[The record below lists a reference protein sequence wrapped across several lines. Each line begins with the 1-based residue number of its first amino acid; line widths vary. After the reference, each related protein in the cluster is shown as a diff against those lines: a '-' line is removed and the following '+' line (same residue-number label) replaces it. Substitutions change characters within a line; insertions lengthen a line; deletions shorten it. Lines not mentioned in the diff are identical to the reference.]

1 MMQTIVGLVSAGVG
15 LAIVPES
22 AMVIRSSQ
30 VRYRPLADE
39 TEPVP
44 LVAVWRGGDALP
56 TVRRFVDAWSSPVRD
71 HS

>member
-30 VRYRPLADE
+30 IRYRPLADRV
-39 TEPVP
+39 EPVP
-44 LVAVWRGGDALP
+44 LVAVWGRTNDLP
-56 TVRRFVDAWSSPVRD
+56 TVRRFVDTWTPSSP
-71 HS
+71 